1 MDWHGFLDRRPQ
13 AYLGRGRP
21 DRRVL
26 ALTFDDGP
34 GAATP
39 ALLDALGELEV
50 RASFFCVGAAMRAR
64 PQLLRRLLDAGHEL
78 GNHSERHADA
88 RGIEA
93 LSWMRDEVAPAA
105 QVLATAVGEGTTAA
119 ATTAPLFRPAY
130 GEIDA
135 AQFDALAAAGYVV
148 VGWSVDPRDWL
159 EPDAPGYVPCVVESV
174 LARIHPGAIVLLH
187 DGDDERGRAR
197 AGIVE
202 IVRRLVPALRDQ
214 GYGFVCAG
222 ELLAARAAGS
232 EALQAEPRFTG

>member
-1 MDWHGFLDRRPQ
+1 MDWHAFLQHRPQ
-13 AYLGRGRP
+13 AYLGRGAP

-34 GAATP
+34 GQATP
-39 ALLDALGELEV
+39 ALLDALAELDV
-50 RASFFCVGAAMRAR
+50 RASFFCVGAAMRAQ
-64 PQLLRRLLDAGHEL
+64 PALVRRLLDEGHEL

-88 RGIEA
+88 RGFEA
-93 LSWMRDEVAPAA
+93 GQWMREEVAPAA
-105 QVLATAVGEGTTAA
+105 AALAA
-119 ATTAPLFRPAY
+119 AARDRPAAAAPLFRPAY

-135 AQFDALAAAGYVV
+135 AQYQALAAAGYTV

-187 DGDDERGRAR
+187 DGDDEQGRAR
-197 AGIVE
+197 DGIVE

-214 GYGFVCAG
+214 GYGLVRAG
-222 ELLAARAAGS
+222 ELLAARPA
-232 EALQAEPRFTG
+232 AEPERAGAAS

>member
-1 MDWHGFLDRRPQ
+1 MDWHGFLQHRPQ
-13 AYLGRGRP
+13 AYLGRGAP

-39 ALLDALGELEV
+39 DLLDALAELDV
-50 RASFFCVGAAMRAR
+50 RASFFCVGAAMRAQ
-64 PQLLRRLLDAGHEL
+64 PALVQRLLDEGHEL

-93 LSWMRDEVAPAA
+93 GRWMREEVAP
-105 QVLATAVGEGTTAA
+105 TAEALAA
-119 ATTAPLFRPAY
+119 AARDRPVAAAPLFRPAY
-130 GEIDA
+130 GELDA

-159 EPDAPGYVPCVVESV
+159 EPDAPGYVSCVVESV

-187 DGDDERGRAR
+187 DGDDESGRAR
-197 AGIVE
+197 HGIVE
-202 IVRRLVPALRDQ
+202 IVRRLVPALRAQ
-214 GYGFVCAG
+214 GYGLVRAG
-222 ELLAARAAGS
+222 ELMAATGAGRTTAIS
-232 EALQAEPRFTG
+232 